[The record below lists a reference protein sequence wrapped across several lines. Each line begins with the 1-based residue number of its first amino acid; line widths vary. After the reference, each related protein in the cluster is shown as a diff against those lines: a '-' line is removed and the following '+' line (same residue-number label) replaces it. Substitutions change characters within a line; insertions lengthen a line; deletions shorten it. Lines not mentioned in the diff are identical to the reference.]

1 MKKKKLE
8 RLLRLLLFS
17 AAYFLLLAYCV
28 IFNNNAGWSLWFL
41 LTLLLLLDA
50 AFLLPSLKKVQII
63 LEESIQAET
72 HTAITLP
79 LQVFKYRPTLLP
91 LVDFTLQFDD
101 RFKESHHSA
110 FYRGNLIRLQL
121 PWTPKERGIYEEL
134 PVQLYSHDLF
144 GFFEKRYAAVAKQ
157 SILILPKLA
166 PEAVTLL
173 PFFKQQ
179 VRSQTHGEPNFSI
192 RQFRQYQLGDSLKN
206 IDWKLSGKQQELIY
220 REREHEEEQDIVLLF
235 WGEDHPAF
243 EETLTLFYSIH
254 HFSQN
259 QRLFQPLLIGDGLTS
274 PYQTDAA
281 AYAQILPFEK
291 VPEGVPLLTG
301 SHLVFITPVF
311 TPQLE
316 DYLSQL
322 EAKNSCQV
330 FTYAD
335 LMRQLNELEEA
346 VG

>member
-1 MKKKKLE
+1 M
-8 RLLRLLLFS
+8 
-17 AAYFLLLAYCV
+17 
-28 IFNNNAGWSLWFL
+28 
-41 LTLLLLLDA
+41 
-50 AFLLPSLKKVQII
+50 
-63 LEESIQAET
+63 
-72 HTAITLP
+72 
-79 LQVFKYRPTLLP
+79 
-91 LVDFTLQFDD
+91 QFDD
-101 RFKESHHSA
+101 RFKNSHHSA
-110 FYRGNLIRLQL
+110 FYRGNLIRLHL
-121 PWTPKERGIYEEL
+121 PWTPKERGSYEEL

-144 GFFEKRYAAVAKQ
+144 GFFEKSYAAGAKQ
-157 SILILPKLA
+157 SILILPKLKL
-166 PEAVTLL
+166 EAVALL

-206 IDWKLSGKQQELIY
+206 IDWKLSSKQQELIY
-220 REREHEEEQDIVLLF
+220 REREYEEEQDIFLLF

-301 SHLVFITPVF
+301 SHLIFITPVF

-316 DYLSQL
+316 NYLSQL

-335 LMRQLNELEEA
+335 LMRQLNELEEV